1 LEKTRDISHSKSN
14 KQLDKIKVLVVDD
27 HDLIVL
33 ATRQI
38 FSKIPDIKMIGVAGD
53 GDEAYQKVHDLKPD
67 VVILDV
73 ILPGMTG
80 IELTRK
86 IVSEFPNTRVVLHSS
101 SVSEDMI
108 VTGFEA
114 GAMAYV
120 PKNFKPGQL
129 IEAIHTVMKGEH
141 YSKGFVSEIL
151 IENFLKT
158 KGSKEAQNS
167 RLTDR
172 ETEILQAITKGMTN
186 QQLADNLHISV
197 RTVEAHKSNI
207 MKKLKISSTAELVVY
222 AIKHKIVKI

>member
-1 LEKTRDISHSKSN
+1 M
-14 KQLDKIKVLVVDD
+14 DKIKVVVVDD

-33 ATRQI
+33 AARQI
-38 FSKIPDIKMIGVAGD
+38 FSKVPDIKLVGVASD
-53 GDEAYQKVHDLKPD
+53 GEEAYQKIKDLKPD

-73 ILPGMTG
+73 ILPGIDG
-80 IELTRK
+80 IELTKK
-86 IVSEFPNTRVVLHSS
+86 IVSDFPATKVVLHSS

-129 IEAIHTVMKGEH
+129 IEAIHTVVKGEH

-151 IENFLKT
+151 IENFLKSKT
-158 KGSKEAQNS
+158 KKDGQNNK
-167 RLTDR
+167 LTER

-207 MKKLKISSTAELVVY
+207 MKKLKINSTAELVVY

>member
-1 LEKTRDISHSKSN
+1 M
-14 KQLDKIKVLVVDD
+14 DKIKVLVVDD

-33 ATRQI
+33 AARQI
-38 FSKIPDIKMIGVAGD
+38 FSKVPDIKLIGVASD
-53 GDEAYQKVHDLKPD
+53 GDEAYKKIKELKPD

-73 ILPGMTG
+73 ILPGMGG

-86 IVSEFPNTRVVLHSS
+86 IASEFPDTKVVLHSS
-101 SVSEDMI
+101 SVSEDVI

-129 IEAIHTVMKGEH
+129 IEAIHSVVKGEH

-151 IENFLKT
+151 IENFLKN
-158 KGSKEAQNS
+158 KNKKEGQNGK
-167 RLTDR
+167 LTER
-172 ETEILQAITKGMTN
+172 EIEILQAITKGMTN
-186 QQLADNLHISV
+186 QQMADNLHISV

-207 MKKLKISSTAELVVY
+207 MKKLKLNSTAELVVY

>member
-1 LEKTRDISHSKSN
+1 M
-14 KQLDKIKVLVVDD
+14 DKIKVLVVDD

-33 ATRQI
+33 AARQI
-38 FSKIPDIKMIGVAGD
+38 FSKVPDIKLVGVASD
-53 GDEAYQKVHDLKPD
+53 GEEAYLKIKELKPD

-73 ILPGMTG
+73 ILPGIDG
-80 IELTRK
+80 IELTKK
-86 IVSEFPNTRVVLHSS
+86 IISEFPATKVVLHSS

-129 IEAIHTVMKGEH
+129 IEAIHTVVKGEH

-151 IENFLKT
+151 IENFLKSKT
-158 KGSKEAQNS
+158 KKEGQNNK
-167 RLTDR
+167 LTER

>member
-1 LEKTRDISHSKSN
+1 M
-14 KQLDKIKVLVVDD
+14 DKIKVLVVDD

-33 ATRQI
+33 AARQI
-38 FSKIPDIKMIGVAGD
+38 FSKIPDIKLAGVASD
-53 GDEAYQKVHDLKPD
+53 GEEAYKKIKDLKPD

-73 ILPGMTG
+73 ILPGIDG
-80 IELTRK
+80 VELTKK
-86 IVSEFPNTRVVLHSS
+86 ITAEFPDVKVVLHSS

-129 IEAIHTVMKGEH
+129 VEAIHTVVKGEH

-151 IENFLKT
+151 IENFLKNKNKKDGHST
-158 KGSKEAQNS
+158 K
-167 RLTDR
+167 LTDR

-207 MKKLKISSTAELVVY
+207 MKKLKINSTAELVVY

>member
-1 LEKTRDISHSKSN
+1 M
-14 KQLDKIKVLVVDD
+14 DKIKVVVVDD

-33 ATRQI
+33 AARQI
-38 FSKIPDIKMIGVAGD
+38 FSKIPDIKLVGVASNGE
-53 GDEAYQKVHDLKPD
+53 EAYQKIKDLKPD

-73 ILPGMTG
+73 IIPGVDG
-80 IELTRK
+80 IELTKR
-86 IVSEFPNTRVVLHSS
+86 IVAEQPTTKVVLHSS

-129 IEAIHTVMKGEH
+129 IDAIHTVMKGEH

-151 IENFLKT
+151 IENFLKSKT
-158 KGSKEAQNS
+158 KKDGQNS
-167 RLTDR
+167 KLTDR
-172 ETEILQAITKGMTN
+172 ETEILQAITKGLTN
-186 QQLADNLHISV
+186 QQLADDLHISV

-207 MKKLKISSTAELVVY
+207 MKKLKINSTAELVVY

>member
-1 LEKTRDISHSKSN
+1 M
-14 KQLDKIKVLVVDD
+14 DKIKVLVVDD

-33 ATRQI
+33 AARQI
-38 FSKIPDIKMIGVAGD
+38 FSKVPDIKLVGVASD
-53 GDEAYQKVHDLKPD
+53 GEEAYLKIKELKPD

-73 ILPGMTG
+73 ILPGIDG
-80 IELTRK
+80 IELTKK
-86 IVSEFPNTRVVLHSS
+86 IITEFPATKVVLHSS

-129 IEAIHTVMKGEH
+129 IEAIHTVVKGEH

-151 IENFLKT
+151 IENFLKSKT
-158 KGSKEAQNS
+158 KKEGQNN

-207 MKKLKISSTAELVVY
+207 MKKLKINSTAELVVY

>member
-1 LEKTRDISHSKSN
+1 MDT
-14 KQLDKIKVLVVDD
+14 IKVLVVDD

-33 ATRQI
+33 AARQI
-38 FSKIPDIKMIGVAGD
+38 FLKVPNIKMIGMASD
-53 GDEAYQKVHDLKPD
+53 GEEAYKKIKSLKPD
-67 VVILDV
+67 VVVLDV
-73 ILPGMTG
+73 ILPGMNG

-86 IVSEFPNTRVVLHSS
+86 ISAEFPDTKVVLYSS
-101 SVSEDMI
+101 SVSEDVI

-120 PKNFKPGQL
+120 PKNFKSGQL
-129 IEAIHTVMKGEH
+129 IEAIQTVIKGEH

-158 KGSKEAQNS
+158 KTKKDILNN

-172 ETEILQAITKGMTN
+172 EIEILQAITKGMTN
-186 QQLADNLHISV
+186 QQMADNLHISV

-207 MKKLKISSTAELVVY
+207 MKKLKLGSTAELVVY
-222 AIKHKIVKI
+222 AIKHKLVKI

>member
-1 LEKTRDISHSKSN
+1 M
-14 KQLDKIKVLVVDD
+14 DKIKVVVVDD

-33 ATRQI
+33 AARQI
-38 FSKIPDIKMIGVAGD
+38 FSKVPDIKLVGVAND
-53 GDEAYQKVHDLKPD
+53 GLEAYQKIKDVKPD

-73 ILPGMTG
+73 ILPGIDG
-80 IELTRK
+80 IELTKR
-86 IVSEFPNTRVVLHSS
+86 IVADFPATKVVLHSS

-129 IEAIHTVMKGEH
+129 IEAIHTVVKGEH

-151 IENFLKT
+151 IENFLK
-158 KGSKEAQNS
+158 SKSKKEGQNNK
-167 RLTDR
+167 LTER

-207 MKKLKISSTAELVVY
+207 MKKLKINSTAELVVY

>member
-1 LEKTRDISHSKSN
+1 M
-14 KQLDKIKVLVVDD
+14 DKIKVLVVDD

-33 ATRQI
+33 AARQI
-38 FSKIPDIKMIGVAGD
+38 FSKVPDIKLVGVAGD
-53 GDEAYQKVHDLKPD
+53 GEEAYQKIKDLKPD

-73 ILPGMTG
+73 ILPGIDG
-80 IELTRK
+80 IELTKK
-86 IVSEFPNTRVVLHSS
+86 IIAEFPATKVVLHSS

-129 IEAIHTVMKGEH
+129 IEAIHTVVKGEH

-151 IENFLKT
+151 IENFLKSKT
-158 KGSKEAQNS
+158 KKDGQNNK
-167 RLTDR
+167 LTDR

-207 MKKLKISSTAELVVY
+207 MKKLKINSTAELVVY

>member
-1 LEKTRDISHSKSN
+1 M
-14 KQLDKIKVLVVDD
+14 DKIKVLVVDD

-33 ATRQI
+33 AARQI
-38 FSKIPDIKMIGVAGD
+38 FSKVPDIKLIGVANSGE
-53 GDEAYQKVHDLKPD
+53 EAYKKIKELRPD

-73 ILPGMTG
+73 ILPEMDGL
-80 IELTRK
+80 ELTKR
-86 IVSEFPNTRVVLHSS
+86 ITSEFPETKVVLHSS
-101 SVSEDMI
+101 SVSEEMI

-129 IEAIHTVMKGEH
+129 IEAIHTVVKGEH

-158 KGSKEAQNS
+158 KNKKEGQNGK
-167 RLTDR
+167 LTDR
-172 ETEILQAITKGMTN
+172 EVEILQAITKGMTN
-186 QQLADNLHISV
+186 QQMADNLHISV

-207 MKKLKISSTAELVVY
+207 MKKLKINSTAELVVY

>member
-1 LEKTRDISHSKSN
+1 MN
-14 KQLDKIKVLVVDD
+14 KIKVIIVDD
-27 HDLIVL
+27 HELIVL
-33 ATRQI
+33 AARQI
-38 FSKIPDIKMIGVAGD
+38 FSKVPEIKLVGVANTGE
-53 GDEAYQKVHDLKPD
+53 EAYKKIKELKPD

-73 ILPGMTG
+73 ILPGMDG
-80 IELTRK
+80 IELTKK
-86 IVSEFPNTRVVLHSS
+86 ILAEQPSAKIVLHSS

-129 IEAIHTVMKGEH
+129 IEAIQTVVKGEH

-151 IENFLKT
+151 IESFLK
-158 KGSKEAQNS
+158 SKS
-167 RLTDR
+167 KKDGYSGKLTER

-207 MKKLKISSTAELVVY
+207 MKKLKINSTAELVVY

>member
-1 LEKTRDISHSKSN
+1 M
-14 KQLDKIKVLVVDD
+14 DKIKVIIVDD

-33 ATRQI
+33 AARQI
-38 FSKIPDIKMIGVAGD
+38 FSKVPEIKLVGVANNGE
-53 GDEAYQKVHDLKPD
+53 EAYKKIKELKPD

-73 ILPGMTG
+73 MLPGMDG

-86 IVSEFPNTRVVLHSS
+86 IVSEFSSTKVVLHSS

-129 IEAIHTVMKGEH
+129 VEAILTVVNGEH

-151 IENFLKT
+151 IENFLK
-158 KGSKEAQNS
+158 SKSKKDGHNNK
-167 RLTDR
+167 LTER

-207 MKKLKISSTAELVVY
+207 MKKLKINSTAELVVY

>member
-1 LEKTRDISHSKSN
+1 M
-14 KQLDKIKVLVVDD
+14 DKIKVVVVDD

-33 ATRQI
+33 AARQI
-38 FSKIPDIKMIGVAGD
+38 FSKVPDIKLVGVAND
-53 GDEAYQKVHDLKPD
+53 GLEAYQKIKDVKPD

-73 ILPGMTG
+73 ILPGMDG
-80 IELTRK
+80 IELTKK
-86 IVSEFPNTRVVLHSS
+86 IVTDFPAIKVVLHSS

-129 IEAIHTVMKGEH
+129 IEAIHTVVKGEH

-151 IENFLKT
+151 IENFLK
-158 KGSKEAQNS
+158 SKSKKDGLNS
-167 RLTDR
+167 KLTER

-207 MKKLKISSTAELVVY
+207 MKKLKINSTAELVVY

>member
-1 LEKTRDISHSKSN
+1 M
-14 KQLDKIKVLVVDD
+14 DKIKVLVVDD

-33 ATRQI
+33 AARQI
-38 FSKIPDIKMIGVAGD
+38 FSKVPDIKLVGVASD
-53 GDEAYQKVHDLKPD
+53 GEEAYQKIKDLKPD

-73 ILPGMTG
+73 ILPGIDG
-80 IELTRK
+80 IELTKK
-86 IVSEFPNTRVVLHSS
+86 ITSEQPATRVVLHSS

-129 IEAIHTVMKGEH
+129 IEAIHTVVKGEH

-151 IENFLKT
+151 IENFLKSKT
-158 KGSKEAQNS
+158 KKDGHNNK
-167 RLTDR
+167 LTDR

-207 MKKLKISSTAELVVY
+207 MKKLKINSTAELVVY

>member
-1 LEKTRDISHSKSN
+1 M
-14 KQLDKIKVLVVDD
+14 DKIKVIVVDD

-33 ATRQI
+33 AARQI
-38 FSKIPDIKMIGVAGD
+38 FSKIPDIKLIGIAND
-53 GDEAYQKVHDLKPD
+53 GLEAYQKIKDLKPD

-73 ILPGMTG
+73 ILPGMDG
-80 IELTRK
+80 IELTKK
-86 IVSEFPNTRVVLHSS
+86 IVSDFPYVKVVLHSS

-129 IEAIHTVMKGEH
+129 IEAIHTVVKGEH

-151 IENFLKT
+151 IENFLKSKT
-158 KGSKEAQNS
+158 KKDGPTNK
-167 RLTDR
+167 LTER

-207 MKKLKISSTAELVVY
+207 MKKLKINSTAELVVY

>member
-1 LEKTRDISHSKSN
+1 M
-14 KQLDKIKVLVVDD
+14 DKIKVLVVDD

-33 ATRQI
+33 AARQI
-38 FSKIPDIKMIGVAGD
+38 FSKVPDIKLVGVAGD
-53 GDEAYQKVHDLKPD
+53 GEEAYQKIKDLRPD

-73 ILPGMTG
+73 ILPGIDG
-80 IELTRK
+80 IELTKK
-86 IVSEFPNTRVVLHSS
+86 IISEFPATKVVLHSS

-129 IEAIHTVMKGEH
+129 IEAIHTVVKGEH

-151 IENFLKT
+151 IENFLKSKT
-158 KGSKEAQNS
+158 KKEGQNNK
-167 RLTDR
+167 LTER

-207 MKKLKISSTAELVVY
+207 MKKLKINSTAELVVY

>member
-1 LEKTRDISHSKSN
+1 M
-14 KQLDKIKVLVVDD
+14 DKIKVLVVDD

-33 ATRQI
+33 AARQI
-38 FSKIPDIKMIGVAGD
+38 FSKVPDIKMVGVASD
-53 GDEAYQKVHDLKPD
+53 GEEAYQKIKELKPD

-73 ILPGMTG
+73 ILPGMDG

-86 IVSEFPNTRVVLHSS
+86 VIAEQPTTKIVLHSS

-129 IEAIHTVMKGEH
+129 IEAIHTVVKGEH

-151 IENFLKT
+151 IENFLKSKT
-158 KGSKEAQNS
+158 KKDGQSSK
-167 RLTDR
+167 LTDR

-186 QQLADNLHISV
+186 QQLADNLH
-197 RTVEAHKSNI
+197 
-207 MKKLKISSTAELVVY
+207 
-222 AIKHKIVKI
+222 

>member
-1 LEKTRDISHSKSN
+1 M
-14 KQLDKIKVLVVDD
+14 DKIKVIIVDD

-33 ATRQI
+33 AARQI
-38 FSKIPDIKMIGVAGD
+38 FSKVPEIKLVGVANNGE
-53 GDEAYQKVHDLKPD
+53 EAFKKIKELKPD
-67 VVILDV
+67 VVVLDV
-73 ILPGMTG
+73 ILPGIDG
-80 IELTRK
+80 IALTRK
-86 IVSEFPNTRVVLHSS
+86 IVSDFPATKVVLHSS
-101 SVSEDMI
+101 SVSEEMI

-129 IEAIHTVMKGEH
+129 VEAILTVVNGEH

-151 IENFLKT
+151 IENFLK
-158 KGSKEAQNS
+158 SKSKKETQNNK
-167 RLTDR
+167 LTDR

-207 MKKLKISSTAELVVY
+207 MKKLKINSTAELVVY

>member
-1 LEKTRDISHSKSN
+1 MN
-14 KQLDKIKVLVVDD
+14 KIKVIIVDD
-27 HDLIVL
+27 HELIVL
-33 ATRQI
+33 AARQI
-38 FSKIPDIKMIGVAGD
+38 FSKVPEIKLVGVANTGE
-53 GDEAYQKVHDLKPD
+53 EAYKKIKELKPD

-73 ILPGMTG
+73 ILPGMDG
-80 IELTRK
+80 IELTKK
-86 IVSEFPNTRVVLHSS
+86 ILAEQPSAKIVLHSS

-129 IEAIHTVMKGEH
+129 IEAIQTVVKGEH

-151 IENFLKT
+151 IDSFLK
-158 KGSKEAQNS
+158 SKTRKDGHS
-167 RLTDR
+167 SKLTER

-207 MKKLKISSTAELVVY
+207 MKKLKINSTAELVVY

>member
-1 LEKTRDISHSKSN
+1 M
-14 KQLDKIKVLVVDD
+14 DKIKVVVVDD

-33 ATRQI
+33 AARQI
-38 FSKIPDIKMIGVAGD
+38 FSKIPDIKLVGVASD
-53 GDEAYQKVHDLKPD
+53 GEEAYQKIKELKPD

-73 ILPGMTG
+73 ILPGMDG
-80 IELTRK
+80 IELTKK
-86 IVSEFPNTRVVLHSS
+86 IISEQPGTRVVLHSS

-151 IENFLKT
+151 IENFLKSKT
-158 KGSKEAQNS
+158 KKDGQNS
-167 RLTDR
+167 KLTDR

-207 MKKLKISSTAELVVY
+207 MKKLKINSTAELVVY

>member
-1 LEKTRDISHSKSN
+1 M
-14 KQLDKIKVLVVDD
+14 DKIKVLVVDD

-33 ATRQI
+33 AARQI
-38 FSKIPDIKMIGVAGD
+38 FSKVPDIKLIGVANSGE
-53 GDEAYQKVHDLKPD
+53 EAYKKIKDLRPD

-73 ILPGMTG
+73 ILPEMDGL
-80 IELTRK
+80 ELTKK
-86 IVSEFPNTRVVLHSS
+86 ITSEFPETKVVLHSS
-101 SVSEDMI
+101 SVSEEMI

-129 IEAIHTVMKGEH
+129 IEAIHTVVKGEH

-158 KGSKEAQNS
+158 KNKKEGQNGK
-167 RLTDR
+167 LTDR
-172 ETEILQAITKGMTN
+172 EVEILQAITKGMTN
-186 QQLADNLHISV
+186 QQMANNLHISV

-207 MKKLKISSTAELVVY
+207 MKKLKINSTAELVVY

>member
-1 LEKTRDISHSKSN
+1 M
-14 KQLDKIKVLVVDD
+14 DKIKVIVVDD

-33 ATRQI
+33 AARQI
-38 FSKIPDIKMIGVAGD
+38 FSKVPDIKLVGVASSGE
-53 GDEAYQKVHDLKPD
+53 EAYQKIKELKPD

-73 ILPGMTG
+73 ILPGMDG

-86 IVSEFPNTRVVLHSS
+86 IVSFFPNTRVVLHSS

-158 KGSKEAQNS
+158 KTKKEGGQNNK
-167 RLTDR
+167 LTER
-172 ETEILQAITKGMTN
+172 EVEILQAITKGMTN

-207 MKKLKISSTAELVVY
+207 MKKLKINSTAELVVY

>member
-1 LEKTRDISHSKSN
+1 M
-14 KQLDKIKVLVVDD
+14 DKIKVVVVDD

-33 ATRQI
+33 AARQI
-38 FSKIPDIKMIGVAGD
+38 FSKVPDIKLVGVASD
-53 GDEAYQKVHDLKPD
+53 GEEAYQKIKDLKPD

-73 ILPGMTG
+73 ILPGIDG
-80 IELTRK
+80 IELTKK
-86 IVSEFPNTRVVLHSS
+86 IVADFPATKVVLHSS

-129 IEAIHTVMKGEH
+129 IEAIHTVIKGEH

-151 IENFLKT
+151 IENFLKSKT
-158 KGSKEAQNS
+158 KKDGQNNK
-167 RLTDR
+167 LTER

-207 MKKLKISSTAELVVY
+207 MKKLKINSTAELVVY

>member
-1 LEKTRDISHSKSN
+1 M
-14 KQLDKIKVLVVDD
+14 DKIKVIVVDD
-27 HDLIVL
+27 HDLILL
-33 ATRQI
+33 AARQI
-38 FSKIPDIKMIGVAGD
+38 FSKIPDIKLVGVASEGA
-53 GDEAYQKVHDLKPD
+53 EAYQKIKDLKPD

-73 ILPGMTG
+73 IIPGIDG
-80 IELTRK
+80 IELTKR
-86 IVSEFPNTRVVLHSS
+86 IVSEFPYVRVVLHSS

-151 IENFLKT
+151 IENFLKSKT
-158 KGSKEAQNS
+158 KKDGQNNK
-167 RLTDR
+167 LTDR
-172 ETEILQAITKGMTN
+172 ETEILQAITKGLTN

-207 MKKLKISSTAELVVY
+207 MKKLKINSTAELVVY

>member
-1 LEKTRDISHSKSN
+1 M
-14 KQLDKIKVLVVDD
+14 DKIKVIVVDD

-33 ATRQI
+33 AARQI
-38 FSKIPDIKMIGVAGD
+38 FSKIPDIKLIGVAND
-53 GDEAYQKVHDLKPD
+53 GLEAYQKIKDLKPD

-73 ILPGMTG
+73 ILPGMDG
-80 IELTRK
+80 IELTKK
-86 IVSEFPNTRVVLHSS
+86 IVSDFPYVKVVLHSS

-129 IEAIHTVMKGEH
+129 IEAIHTVVKGEH

-151 IENFLKT
+151 IENFLKSKT
-158 KGSKEAQNS
+158 KKDGQPNK
-167 RLTDR
+167 LTDR

-207 MKKLKISSTAELVVY
+207 MKKLKINSTAELVVY